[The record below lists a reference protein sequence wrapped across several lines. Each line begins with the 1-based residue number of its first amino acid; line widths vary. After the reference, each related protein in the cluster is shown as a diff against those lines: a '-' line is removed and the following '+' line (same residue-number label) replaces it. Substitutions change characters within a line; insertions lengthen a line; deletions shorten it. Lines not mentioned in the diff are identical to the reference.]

1 MSFSI
6 EPVVNQVNNQLSTYA
21 NNLNATLNNDTVQN
35 DPQAMLKAQYEMQ
48 QYSVGVSF
56 QSSVMKAVKD
66 MMMGVISNIG

>member
-6 EPVVNQVNNQLSTYA
+6 EPIVNQVNSQLSTYA
-21 NNLNATLNNDTVQN
+21 NNLNSTLSNDTVQN
-35 DPQAMLKAQYEMQ
+35 DPQAMLRAQYEMQ